1 MNILDKIV
9 LRKKIEIQE
18 RKSSISYNQ
27 LEKTLFFSQN
37 SISLKDSINSKNL
50 SIIAEHKR
58 KSPSKSEI
66 NFSTPTNE
74 IIKGYQDAGAAAI
87 SVLTDSYFF
96 GGSNEDLNFAK
107 KNSAIPV
114 LRKEFIIDEFQII
127 ESKSIGADAILLIAS
142 ILNENQIINLS
153 RLAKKNNLDVLIEVH
168 TLEELKKSLNE
179 NIDLIGVNN
188 RNLKTFKVDLE
199 NSINICNQIPENFT
213 KISESGLNS
222 IDDIRI
228 LVECG
233 FDGFL
238 IGEQF
243 MREKD
248 PGSKLKE
255 LINSY

>member
-1 MNILDKIV
+1 MNGEVVRLVKGDPKQKTVYSDNPVEIA
-9 LRKKIEIQE
+9 KKWE
-18 RKSSISYNQ
+18 
-27 LEKTLFFSQN
+27 
-37 SISLKDSINSKNL
+37 
-50 SIIAEHKR
+50 
-58 KSPSKSEI
+58 
-66 NFSTPTNE
+66 
-74 IIKGYQDAGAAAI
+74 DAGADMLHLVDLDATLGLGDNYETLKEICQNI
-87 SVLTDSYFF
+87 S
-96 GGSNEDLNFAK
+96 
-107 KNSAIPV
+107 IPV

-153 RLAKKNNLDVLIEVH
+153 RLAKQNNLDVLIEVH